1 MATEGVTGESAGA
14 EVAAKRSRKRQ
25 IIIFIAA
32 TIINGGLLVALGF
45 ALLTPAA
52 NQPRTSSNNAAA
64 PLGDVSSPLI
74 GKAAPD
80 FALPALNKGSATVHL
95 SDFKGHPVVLNFWQ
109 STCDPCQAEAPFL
122 QKTWTQYQSSGVVFI
137 GIDVLDTTRGAQAF
151 MRKYG
156 ITYINVADANG
167 ATDNDYNIDGFPETY
182 FIDKNGV
189 VVAKWISPLTAQG
202 LKLEMAKLNIN
213 A

>member
-1 MATEGVTGESAGA
+1 MATDGVTEESTGA
-14 EVAAKRSRKRQ
+14 PVTIKRSRKRQ
-25 IIIFIAA
+25 LIIFIAA
-32 TIINGGLLVALGF
+32 TVINGGLLAALAF

-52 NQPRTSSNNAAA
+52 NQPRTSSNAAA
-64 PLGDVSSPLI
+64 PLGNVSSPLI

-80 FALPALNKGSATVHL
+80 FALPALNGSGGTVHL
-95 SDFKGHPVVLNFWQ
+95 SDFKGRAIVLNFWQ
-109 STCDPCQAEAPFL
+109 STCDPCNTEAPFL
-122 QKTWTQYQSSGVVFI
+122 QKTWTQLQSRSLVFI
-137 GIDVLDTTRGAQAF
+137 GIDVMDTAHGARAF

-156 ITYINVADANG
+156 ITYLNVADANG
-167 ATDNDYNIDGFPETY
+167 ATDSNYSIDGFPETY

-202 LKLEMAKLNIN
+202 LKLELAKLHIN